1 MSLRTSI
8 GRRVSFFFPLI
19 VCLLACTMLP
29 AFARADIQ
37 AEPQRYAPIEEK
49 AYEGTPGRLR
59 YNVHIV
65 LIEEDAHGNI
75 VPKRD
80 SSSLDKQ
87 QLAATVMGAALYY
100 AEAKSADVVGI
111 VLDSQPG
118 PAFGKTI
125 LATAT
130 YAPDGKGLSG
140 SDDWTW
146 NTLQATPRGLTA
158 QELKIQ
164 RLWGEM
170 RGKFQVDG
178 STDERR
184 LKAAIAK
191 KLKIPA
197 EKVMLNPVF
206 PEPFPQEWTR

>member
-8 GRRVSFFFPLI
+8 GRRVSFFLPLI

-29 AFARADIQ
+29 TFVRADIQ

-59 YNVHIV
+59 YTVRIV
-65 LIEEDAHGNI
+65 LVEDRQGQI
-75 VPKRD
+75 IPRRD
-80 SSSLDKQ
+80 SSAVTKR
-87 QLAATVMGAALYY
+87 QLADTVMAAALYY
-100 AEAKSADVVGI
+100 AEAKNAAVVGI
-111 VLDSQPG
+111 MLDSQPG
-118 PAFGKTI
+118 PAFGKTV

-130 YAPDGKGLSG
+130 YAPDGKGVSG

-170 RGKFQVDG
+170 REQFQANG
-178 STDERR
+178 FTDEKG
-184 LKAAIAK
+184 LTVAIAK

-206 PEPFPQEWTR
+206 PEPFPQEWTD

>member
-8 GRRVSFFFPLI
+8 SRRGSLFLPLI

-29 AFARADIQ
+29 AFAWADIQ

-59 YNVHIV
+59 YTVRIV
-65 LIEEDAHGNI
+65 LVEEDKQGQI
-75 VPKRD
+75 IPQRD
-80 SSSLDKQ
+80 SSAVTKR
-87 QLAATVMGAALYY
+87 QLADTVMAAALYY

-118 PAFGKTI
+118 PAFGKI
-125 LATAT
+125 PLATVT
-130 YAPDGKGLSG
+130 YAPDGKGVSG
-140 SDDWTW
+140 SDNWTW
-146 NTLQATPRGLTA
+146 DMLQATPRGLTA

-170 RGKFQVDG
+170 RGQFQANG
-178 STDERR
+178 FTDEER

-191 KLKIPA
+191 KLKIP
-197 EKVMLNPVF
+197 ERKVMLYPVF
-206 PEPFPQEWTR
+206 LEPFQLERGN

>member
-8 GRRVSFFFPLI
+8 GRRVSFFLPLI

-29 AFARADIQ
+29 AFVRADIQ
-37 AEPQRYAPIEEK
+37 AGPQRYAPIEEK
-49 AYEGTPGRLR
+49 TYEGTPGRLR
-59 YNVHIV
+59 YTVRIV
-65 LIEEDAHGNI
+65 LVEEDKQGQI
-75 VPKRD
+75 IPRRD
-80 SSSLDKQ
+80 SSAVTKR
-87 QLAATVMGAALYY
+87 QLADTVMAAALYY
-100 AEAKSADVVGI
+100 AEAKNAAVVGI
-111 VLDSQPG
+111 MLDSQPG
-118 PAFGKTI
+118 PAFGKTV

-130 YAPDGKGLSG
+130 YAPDGKGVSG

-178 STDERR
+178 STDEGR

-197 EKVMLNPVF
+197 EKVRLNPVF
-206 PEPFPQEWTR
+206 PEPFPQEWAD